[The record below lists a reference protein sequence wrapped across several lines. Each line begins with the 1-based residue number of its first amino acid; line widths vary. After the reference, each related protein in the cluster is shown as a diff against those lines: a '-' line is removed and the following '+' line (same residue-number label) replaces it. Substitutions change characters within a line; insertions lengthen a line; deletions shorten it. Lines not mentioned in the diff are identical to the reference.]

1 MNIKGNII
9 GAPKLGAF
17 LPCAVV
23 ACAILSCALLS
34 SQASGAGPQAIEKG
48 KVIYKVTCRSDAQQ
62 SYALYLPSSYARDR
76 RWPILYCFDPAA
88 SGQRPVERFKEAA
101 EKYGYI
107 VVGSNNSRN
116 GSTEAPLA
124 AVKAML
130 DDTQARFAIDERR
143 VYTTGFSGGA
153 RVASSVG
160 YALTGSIAGV
170 IACGAGFPQG
180 LSPSRSTPFPLFGT
194 AGIEDFNFPEVRQL
208 VRALEGYGVAS
219 RIAVFEGAHEW
230 PPSAVCV
237 EALEWMELQAMK
249 SGRRAK
255 DERLIEELFNKNAE
269 RARGYEAAG
278 KLYDAFA
285 SQDAIARDFKGLKD
299 VSEFEKHAAELK
311 EQKEVKQ
318 ALKQEVEMEKEQ
330 VRRTSELFTL
340 KNSLR
345 DSESGVIAL
354 ADLKRNIASLKK
366 KIAEKELSAERIVA
380 RRALNQLLVSLFE
393 SAHELTNRKQYDE
406 AARNLSIAALIVPD
420 NPRVHYNLAC
430 AYALN
435 KDKSR
440 AIEALKKSVEK
451 GFSDRAALE
460 TDKELDS
467 IREDAD
473 YKRIVE
479 DLKKK
484 S

>member
-1 MNIKGNII
+1 MNIKRNII
-9 GAPKLGAF
+9 EALKLF
-17 LPCAVV
+17 TIL
-23 ACAILSCALLS
+23 ACAILPSSHALTLS
-34 SQASGAGPQAIEKG
+34 AGPQALETGKLIP
-48 KVIYKVTCRSDAQQ
+48 KVICRSDAQQ
-62 SYALYLPSSYARDR
+62 SYALFLPSSYSRDK
-76 RWPILYCFDPAA
+76 RWPILYCFDPGAR
-88 SGQRPVERFKEAA
+88 GQMPVERFKEAA

-130 DDTQARFAIDERR
+130 DDTQARFSIDERR
-143 VYTTGFSGGA
+143 VYTAGFSGGA
-153 RVASSVG
+153 RVATSVG
-160 YALTGSIAGV
+160 YGLAGSIAGV

-194 AGIEDFNFPEVRQL
+194 AGVEDFNFPEVKQL
-208 VRALEGYGVAS
+208 VRALDGFGIAS
-219 RIAVFEGAHEW
+219 RVAVFEGAHDW

-237 EALEWMELQAMK
+237 EAIEWMELQAMK
-249 SGRRAK
+249 SGRRVK
-255 DERLIEELFNKNAE
+255 DERLIGKLFDKQVE
-269 RARGYEAAG
+269 RARGQEAAG
-278 KLYDAFA
+278 KLYDAFN
-285 SQDAIARDFKGLKD
+285 SQDAIANDFKGLKD
-299 VSEFEKHAAELK
+299 VSQFEKRSAELK
-311 EQKEVKQ
+311 ELKEVKQ
-318 ALKQEVEMEKEQ
+318 ALKQEAEMEKEQ
-330 VRRTSELFTL
+330 ARRTNELFTL
-340 KNSLR
+340 RNSLR
-345 DSESGVIAL
+345 DSESSVIAL

-366 KIAEKELSAERIVA
+366 KIDEKEMSAERIVA
-380 RRALNQLLVSLFE
+380 RRVLNQLLVSLYEGAREF
-393 SAHELTNRKQYDE
+393 TNRKQYDQ
-406 AARNLSIAALIVPD
+406 AAQNFSIIALIAPD

-451 GFSDRAALE
+451 GFNDRAALE
-460 TDKELDS
+460 SDRELDS